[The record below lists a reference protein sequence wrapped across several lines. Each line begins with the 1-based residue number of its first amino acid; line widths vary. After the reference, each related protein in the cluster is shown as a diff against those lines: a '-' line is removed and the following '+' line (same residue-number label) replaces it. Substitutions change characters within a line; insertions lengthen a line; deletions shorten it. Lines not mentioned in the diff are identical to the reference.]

1 MSRTELQKIDQSKIE
16 DFRNMINLAK
26 SSAKQDK
33 SYLNEELDMIQ
44 KIADSCLSPLSYD
57 ETGIVLD
64 MIWRARRNSKAGV
77 QNE

>member
-1 MSRTELQKIDQSKIE
+1 MSRTKLKKVDQSKIQ

-33 SYLNEELDMIQ
+33 SYLSEELDIIQ

-57 ETGIVLD
+57 ETEIVLN
-64 MIWRARRNSKAGV
+64 MIWRARRNIKAGV

>member
-1 MSRTELQKIDQSKIE
+1 MSRTELQKLDQSKIE

-33 SYLNEELDMIQ
+33 SYLNDELDRIQ

-57 ETGIVLD
+57 ETEIVMN
-64 MIWRARRNSKAGV
+64 MIWRARRYNKAGV
-77 QNE
+77 PNE

>member
-1 MSRTELQKIDQSKIE
+1 MSRTKLQKIDQSKIE

-33 SYLNEELDMIQ
+33 SYLNKELDGIQ

-57 ETGIVLD
+57 ETGMVLD
-64 MIWRARRNSKAGV
+64 MILRASRYNKAGV
-77 QNE
+77 QDE